1 MGLRERVRGKF
12 PLFEKA
18 EAAGVL
24 ATGNCLIVAPTG
36 TGKSYIGRTILRN
49 AALRGDPGV
58 HVYLVPYRALAAEI
72 YESFVRELAVEH
84 GCEESV
90 ADGDAGTRGS
100 FGDRGSSEDRGRSE
114 ERGSSGDRSG
124 SEDRGTSGDRSN
136 PEDRGSAEDRGA
148 LGVHSSAR
156 AQAEERGHSAAR
168 LDLPRL
174 APRVKIATGD
184 HRDPF
189 YPADTAILVATFE
202 RFSALLASPDLR
214 LGRVV
219 IDEVHL
225 LADESRGPTL
235 ETLLVRLKT
244 WKRPTSICA
253 LSAVISNPEHLAAWL
268 GVPLVLGSPADRT
281 VRVEFRCELAKD
293 PAKRLES
300 ELEEVLAHGEQAI
313 IFCRSKADSQK
324 VATDLRPLVSR
335 HLAAADMSALRE
347 AAARAAADDEEAED
361 LLELLAGGVA
371 YHHAGLSRD
380 ARACVEEAFRN
391 RHLKVISCT
400 PTLAAGVNLP
410 ARLVVVKDIYRMEFI
425 RGRPRRVVLST
436 GELLNM
442 LGRAGRP
449 GQVEAGR
456 GLALVEPGL
465 LDEDELEELQVAIG
479 DARGNP
485 VRSRLPDAFDSLMR
499 FVLTVICD
507 RGEATL
513 QDAVDAVRASFWY
526 HLEPQPIEF
535 DKPLQADIME
545 DIPSFARVG
554 SSIRLE
560 RAFPVPDGVAGSV
573 ASGDK
578 LYNFSLTISG
588 EDCTCEAKRKWR
600 PRETCKHL
608 ACAIYTLL
616 FGSAGPAGPV
626 GPAGPAGPASP
637 AIPAGS
643 PDSTPGPDRG
653 AAPAPPGV
661 DEETRNRALYACA
674 HRFRK
679 TLDLGT
685 KIQVA
690 LSILAAWGLI
700 ERVPGGGYRARGV
713 GAIAAHSGLDLL
725 LLRTA
730 RDRVLASAGTPTPS
744 DVARWVAEDFFG
756 DEAKRERWRQ
766 AVELWIKETPIKKI
780 KLPEKFRG
788 DFERGLEQLGEL
800 ATVYG
805 EIAKTLGNTGFA
817 EACRQARG
825 CLACGVAPELVPLA
839 ALRIPQLGRARC
851 RVIYDQYLIKS
862 LDDVAAADPARLTVS
877 GVPQATVAR
886 WVETARAMAAAK
898 RAIVRRAGEAAD
910 ARSARPADTAPSGGG
925 DVDEFLKAFGTDRLL
940 FESSEDAAAA
950 QGKPAPQRAERE
962 GTRTVMKP

>member
-1 MGLRERVRGKF
+1 ML
-12 PLFEKA
+12 EKA

-36 TGKSYIGRTILRN
+36 TGKSYIGRTILKD
-49 AALRGDPGV
+49 AAVRGEPGV

-100 FGDRGSSEDRGRSE
+100 FGDRGSSA
-114 ERGSSGDRSG
+114 DRSG

-189 YPADTAILVATFE
+189 YPADTDILVATFE

-214 LGRVV
+214 LGRIV

-235 ETLLVRLKT
+235 ETLLVRLKR

-268 GVPLVLGSPADRT
+268 GVPLVLGSAADRT

-335 HLAAADMSALRE
+335 HLAAADTSALRE

-465 LDEDELEELQVAIG
+465 LDEDELEELQVAIS

-513 QDAVDAVRASFWY
+513 QDAVDALRASFWY

-535 DKPLQADIME
+535 DKPLQADVME
-545 DIPSFARVG
+545 DIPSFARVD

-573 ASGDK
+573 GSGDK

-608 ACAIYTLL
+608 ACAIHTLL
-616 FGSAGPAGPV
+616 FG
-626 GPAGPAGPASP
+626 
-637 AIPAGS
+637 
-643 PDSTPGPDRG
+643 
-653 AAPAPPGV
+653 AADARGV

-700 ERVPGGGYRARGV
+700 ERVPGGYRASGV

-730 RDRVLASAGTPTPS
+730 RERVLASTGTPTPS

-756 DEAKRERWRQ
+756 DEAKRERWRE
-766 AVELWIKETPIKKI
+766 AVDLWIAETPVKKI

-805 EIAKTLGNTGFA
+805 EIAKTLGNRGFA
-817 EACRQARG
+817 EACREARG
-825 CLACGVAPELVPLA
+825 CLAYGVAPELVPLA

-851 RVIYDQYLIKS
+851 RTLHDQHDIKS
-862 LDDVAAADPARLTVS
+862 LDDLAAADPARLTVS

-898 RAIVRRAGEAAD
+898 RAIVRRAGEGTD
-910 ARSARPADTAPSGGG
+910 AKSATPADTAPSGGG

-940 FESSEDAAAA
+940 FEFSEDAAAA
-950 QGKPAPQRAERE
+950 SEDAAASDTPPASEGAATSEGAAAGASEGAAASLDASAPPGKPARGARA
-962 GTRTVMKP
+962 GTVMKP

>member
-1 MGLRERVRGKF
+1 MRIVERRVQVENGRPPLGGARDRAPAPAGPPAEMGLRERVRGKF

-189 YPADTAILVATFE
+189 YPADTDILVATFE

-268 GVPLVLGSPADRT
+268 GVPLVLGSAEDRT
-281 VRVEFRCELAKD
+281 VQVEFRCEVAKD
-293 PAKRLES
+293 ATKRLES

-361 LLELLAGGVA
+361 LLGLLSGGVA

-380 ARACVEEAFRN
+380 ARACVEAAFRN

-449 GQVEAGR
+449 GQVEAGW
-456 GLALVEPGL
+456 GVALVEPGL
-465 LDEDELEELQVAIG
+465 LDEHELTQLRVAIR

-485 VRSRLPDAFDSLMR
+485 VRSRLPDSFDSLMR
-499 FVLTVICD
+499 FLLTVISD

-513 QDAVDAVRASFWY
+513 QDAVEGLLPGGPLRPLLEGRVREVLVDEYQDLNRAQEALLKS
-526 HLEPQPIEF
+526 LRE
-535 DKPLQADIME
+535 LGANLTV
-545 DIPSFARVG
+545 VG
-554 SSIRLE
+554 
-560 RAFPVPDGVAGSV
+560 D
-573 ASGDK
+573 D
-578 LYNFSLTISG
+578 
-588 EDCTCEAKRKWR
+588 DQ
-600 PRETCKHL
+600 
-608 ACAIYTLL
+608 AIYQWRGGDVSLFVDFPSRHGGTTATLAENHR
-616 FGSAGPAGPV
+616 SAPSIVRVSAAFAAIIEPRVAKTMVPSRPDCGPRVERRFEVPLN
-626 GPAGPAGPASP
+626 
-637 AIPAGS
+637 
-643 PDSTPGPDRG
+643 G
-653 AAPAPPGV
+653 A
-661 DEETRNRALYACA
+661 RL
-674 HRFRK
+674 
-679 TLDLGT
+679 
-685 KIQVA
+685 
-690 LSILAAWGLI
+690 
-700 ERVPGGGYRARGV
+700 
-713 GAIAAHSGLDLL
+713 
-725 LLRTA
+725 
-730 RDRVLASAGTPTPS
+730 RVLASPSPTMIS
-744 DVARWVAEDFFG
+744 FTSR
-756 DEAKRERWRQ
+756 
-766 AVELWIKETPIKKI
+766 L
-780 KLPEKFRG
+780 
-788 DFERGLEQLGEL
+788 
-800 ATVYG
+800 
-805 EIAKTLGNTGFA
+805 
-817 EACRQARG
+817 
-825 CLACGVAPELVPLA
+825 
-839 ALRIPQLGRARC
+839 
-851 RVIYDQYLIKS
+851 S
-862 LDDVAAADPARLTVS
+862 LS
-877 GVPQATVAR
+877 
-886 WVETARAMAAAK
+886 
-898 RAIVRRAGEAAD
+898 
-910 ARSARPADTAPSGGG
+910 
-925 DVDEFLKAFGTDRLL
+925 
-940 FESSEDAAAA
+940 
-950 QGKPAPQRAERE
+950 
-962 GTRTVMKP
+962 

>member
-1 MGLRERVRGKF
+1 MRAVERRVHTEDGRSSRGKAGDPDRPTACAGPSVGVGTCWRS
-12 PLFEKA
+12 PLLEKA

-24 ATGNCLIVAPTG
+24 ATGDCLIVAPTG

-49 AALRGDPGV
+49 AALRGEPGV

-72 YESFVRELAVEH
+72 YESFVRELAVEN

-90 ADGDAGTRGS
+90 ADGDAGTRS
-100 FGDRGSSEDRGRSE
+100 SSEDRG
-114 ERGSSGDRSG
+114 G
-124 SEDRGTSGDRSN
+124 
-136 PEDRGSAEDRGA
+136 AEDRGA

-189 YPADTAILVATFE
+189 YPADTDILVATFE

-268 GVPLVLGSPADRT
+268 GVPLVLGSAEDRT
-281 VRVEFRCELAKD
+281 VQVEFRCEVAKD
-293 PAKRLES
+293 ATKRLES

-335 HLAAADMSALRE
+335 HLAAADTSALRE

-545 DIPSFARVG
+545 DIPSFARVD

-588 EDCTCEAKRKWR
+588 EECSCEAKRKWR

-608 ACAIYTLL
+608 ACAIHTLL
-616 FGSAGPAGPV
+616 FGSTDA
-626 GPAGPAGPASP
+626 
-637 AIPAGS
+637 
-643 PDSTPGPDRG
+643 
-653 AAPAPPGV
+653 PGV

-700 ERVPGGGYRARGV
+700 ERVPGGGYRASGV

-730 RDRVLASAGTPTPS
+730 RDRVLGSAGTPTPS

-756 DEAKRERWRQ
+756 DEVKRERWRE
-766 AVELWIKETPIKKI
+766 AVDLWIAETPVKKI
-780 KLPEKFRG
+780 RLPEKFRG

-817 EACRQARG
+817 EACREARG
-825 CLACGVAPELVPLA
+825 CLAYGVAPELVPLA

-851 RVIYDQYLIKS
+851 RTLHDQHNIKS
-862 LDDVAAADPARLTVS
+862 LDDLAAADPARLTVS

-898 RAIVRRAGEAAD
+898 RAIVRRAGEGVNAK
-910 ARSARPADTAPSGGG
+910 SATPADTAPSGGG

-940 FESSEDAAAA
+940 FEFSEDAAAA
-950 QGKPAPQRAERE
+950 SEDAAASDTPPASEGAATSEGAAAGASDAQGAAASLDVSAPPGKPARGARA
-962 GTRTVMKP
+962 GTVMKP

>member
-1 MGLRERVRGKF
+1 L
-12 PLFEKA
+12 LEKA

-24 ATGNCLIVAPTG
+24 ATGDCLIVAPTG

-49 AALRGDPGV
+49 AALRGEPGV

-72 YESFVRELAVEH
+72 YESFVRELAVEN

-90 ADGDAGTRGS
+90 ADGDAGTRS
-100 FGDRGSSEDRGRSE
+100 SSEDRG
-114 ERGSSGDRSG
+114 G
-124 SEDRGTSGDRSN
+124 
-136 PEDRGSAEDRGA
+136 AEDRGA

-189 YPADTAILVATFE
+189 YPADTDILVATFE

-214 LGRVV
+214 LGRIV

-253 LSAVISNPEHLAAWL
+253 LSAVISNPQDLADWL

-293 PAKRLES
+293 PAKRVES

-324 VATDLRPLVSR
+324 VATDLKPLVSR
-335 HLAAADMSALRE
+335 YLTDDDTSALRE
-347 AAARAAADDEEAED
+347 AATRAAADDEEAED
-361 LLELLAGGVA
+361 LLELLSGGVA

-513 QDAVDAVRASFWY
+513 QDAVDAVRASFWC

-545 DIPSFARVG
+545 DIPSFARVD

-616 FGSAGPAGPV
+616 FGSAGS
-626 GPAGPAGPASP
+626 ASST
-637 AIPAGS
+637 GS
-643 PDSTPGPDRG
+643 PDPAPGPG
-653 AAPAPPGV
+653 AGASPPPGV

-700 ERVPGGGYRARGV
+700 ERVPGAGYRASGV

-730 RDRVLASAGTPTPS
+730 RDRVLGSAGTPTPS

-756 DEAKRERWRQ
+756 DEAKRERWRE
-766 AVELWIKETPIKKI
+766 AVDLWIAETPVKKI

-805 EIAKTLGNTGFA
+805 EIAKTLGNRGFA
-817 EACRQARG
+817 EACREARG
-825 CLACGVAPELVPLA
+825 CLAYGVAPELVPLA

-851 RVIYDQYLIKS
+851 RTLHDQHNIKS
-862 LDDVAAADPARLTVS
+862 LDDLAAADPARLTVP

-898 RAIVRRAGEAAD
+898 RAIVRRAGEGAD
-910 ARSARPADTAPSGGG
+910 AKSATPADSAPSGGG
-925 DVDEFLKAFGTDRLL
+925 DVDGFLKAFGTDRLL

-950 QGKPAPQRAERE
+950 SEDAAASDTPPASEGAVVSLDASAPPGKPARGARA
-962 GTRTVMKP
+962 RTVMKP